1 MYAGFLTFKLNM
13 TSALLVDRANAIYRS
28 RWDLDVRALRVLRLI
43 ASCPGVAPK
52 VIAQRAF
59 IEKTLLSKI
68 LGLLE
73 SRRLITRRTNTGDRR
88 SVALE
93 ATPDGCNIAETSE
106 KIGVAL
112 ETELMTALTE
122 TQRNTLDNI
131 LAVLTDSLLDETPA
145 NVE

>member
-1 MYAGFLTFKLNM
+1 
-13 TSALLVDRANAIYRS
+13 RANAIYRG

-73 SRRLITRRTNTGDRR
+73 SRRLITRRTHPVDRR

-93 ATPDGCNIAETSE
+93 ATPDGRDIAETSA
-106 KIGVAL
+106 KVGVVL
-112 ETELMTALTE
+112 ESELMAALTE

-131 LAVLTDSLLDETPA
+131 LAVLMDSLLDETPA
-145 NVE
+145 NLE